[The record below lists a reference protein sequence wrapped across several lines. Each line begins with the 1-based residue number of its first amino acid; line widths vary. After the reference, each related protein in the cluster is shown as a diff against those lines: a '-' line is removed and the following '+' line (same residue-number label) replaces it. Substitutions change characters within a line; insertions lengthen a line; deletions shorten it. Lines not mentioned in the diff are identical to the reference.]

1 MQTIQGLGQNPV
13 VLARKSYVAYILPM
27 GIWLTVWSFILMD
40 GNVWLNLLWPV
51 VGVLI
56 VMYLRSYVLFMDDLG
71 VWLRRGIFPW
81 DRGIVGVRW
90 RDLREGLFYLNP
102 LSWLT
107 RSYTIEI
114 GNRYQDEPE
123 ILLTQMYRGDQAIMR
138 INRRRFS

>member
-1 MQTIQGLGQNPV
+1 
-13 VLARKSYVAYILPM
+13 
-27 GIWLTVWSFILMD
+27 
-40 GNVWLNLLWPV
+40 V

-56 VMYLRSYVLFMDDLG
+56 LMYLRSYVLFMDDLG

-123 ILLTQMYRGDQAIMR
+123 ILLTQMYRGDQAIMK